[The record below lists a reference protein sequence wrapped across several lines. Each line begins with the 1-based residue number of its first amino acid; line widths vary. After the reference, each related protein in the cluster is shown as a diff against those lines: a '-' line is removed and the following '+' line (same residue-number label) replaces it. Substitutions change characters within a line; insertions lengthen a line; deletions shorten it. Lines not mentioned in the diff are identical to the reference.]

1 MAMKA
6 VGMISEFNPLHN
18 GHIYALRQARER
30 SGADVLVVVMA
41 GNYVQ
46 RGEPALLDKWART
59 ELALAAGADLVV
71 ELPIS
76 AAVQSARE
84 FAQGGV
90 QQLASLGVQTL
101 AFGTELPELDYAGIA
116 REQLDEER
124 YGRGNFTDYT
134 QTYAS
139 QLAGFYARLGYGK
152 ITAPNAML
160 GLAYAQAAAS
170 LAPDMHLLPLL
181 RRGARHDG
189 EGGDGE
195 FRSGSAIRERVA
207 RGLEPIAV
215 PKRTAELLASR
226 PHYTWNQLWPFLQ
239 YRLQTAELAELRQ
252 IDQMSEG
259 LEYRLRGAAAATDFA
274 DFLAQV
280 KSKRYTYARL
290 RRLSL
295 NLVLNLQAVQV
306 QDARWRPVT
315 HVLGFNA
322 RGRELLHA
330 VKKDAR
336 LPIVTRVSQD
346 MIKEGGALAL
356 TQRADSLIEMLGGGR
371 QNYGRQ
377 PLMEDNE
384 C

>member
-1 MAMKA
+1 MNA
-6 VGMISEFNPLHN
+6 VGMITEFNPLHN
-18 GHIYALRQARER
+18 GHVYAMQQARKL
-30 SGADVLVVVMA
+30 SGADALVIVMA
-41 GNYVQ
+41 GNFVQ
-46 RGEPALLDKWART
+46 RGEPAILDKWART
-59 ELALAAGADLVV
+59 ELALAAGADLVI
-71 ELPIS
+71 ELPLS

-90 QQLASLGVQTL
+90 QQLASLGVSTL
-101 AFGTELPELDYAGIA
+101 AFGTEMPQLDYAGIA
-116 REQLDEER
+116 VKQLAEER

-139 QLAGFYARLGYGK
+139 QLASFYAQLGLGK

-160 GLAYAQAAAS
+160 GLAYAQAVAS
-170 LAPDMHLLPLL
+170 LSPDMRLLPLNRL
-181 RRGARHDG
+181 GAAHDSSTG
-189 EGGDGE
+189 SVA
-195 FRSGSAIRERVA
+195 FSSGSAIRQQVRSGET
-207 RGLEPIAV
+207 PSAV
-215 PKRTAELLASR
+215 PRRTAELLQNR
-226 PHYTWNQLWPFLQ
+226 PNYSWEQFWPLLQ
-239 YRLQTAELAELRQ
+239 YRLRTAGLDELRQ

-259 LEYRLRGAAAATDFA
+259 LEYRLRGAAAAGNFA
-274 DFLAQV
+274 DFLKQV

-295 NLVLNLQAVQV
+295 NVLLNLRNGEVLN
-306 QDARWRPVT
+306 ARWRPVT

-322 RGRELLHA
+322 RGRQLLHA

-346 MIKEGGALAL
+346 MIKEDGVLAL
-356 TQRADSLIEMLGGGR
+356 TQRADSLIEMLGGDR
-371 QNYGRQ
+371 QNYGRR